1 MSDEILTELGKYV
14 NKSILI
20 KLKNHK
26 TIKGILINFDSQMNL
41 VLDKVE
47 DVTNGDKKTE
57 GLDKRVLR
65 GDNILIISLSS
76 EWFVT

>member
-1 MSDEILTELGKYV
+1 MSDEILTELGKYI

-26 TIKGILINFDSQMNL
+26 TIRGILINFDSQMNL

-47 DVTNGDKKTE
+47 DVTNHDKKVE
-57 GLDKRVLR
+57 NLGERILR
-65 GDNILIISLSS
+65 GDNILIISPS
-76 EWFVT
+76 E

>member
-1 MSDEILTELGKYV
+1 MADEILTELGKYI

-20 KLKNHK
+20 KLRNHK

-47 DVTNGDKKTE
+47 DVPNHDKKAE
-57 GLDKRVLR
+57 NPEKAVLR
-65 GDNILIISLSS
+65 GDNILTISLS
-76 EWFVT
+76 E